1 MTIIRIMGAELAD
14 TCFSIDTP
22 DEGEIVWNVSKIQ
35 RAADRGDFG
44 PAQDFDMSILPAPRY
59 DLGFLD
65 KAKIEAFKRSPEILG
80 RPALGVEAPTP
91 GHIRCFVDGQH
102 RLTARYELNLR
113 DFAAFV
119 VPISVERNFRI
130 TVVEPGKNR

>member
-1 MTIIRIMGAELAD
+1 MTIIQIMGAELAD
-14 TCFSIDTP
+14 TCFSIETP

-44 PAQDFDMSILPAPRY
+44 PAPNFDMSILPAPRY

-65 KAKIEAFKRSPEILG
+65 KAKIEAFKRSAEIMA
-80 RPALGVEAPTP
+80 RPALAVEAPVP

-102 RLTARYELNLR
+102 RLTARYELGLR
-113 DFAAFV
+113 DFSAFV
-119 VPISVERNFRI
+119 VPIQVERDFRI
-130 TVVEPGKNR
+130 TIESGKNQ